1 MVGSLKIAQM
11 RIIGGS
17 LKGRSFKAPGNLPTR
32 PTTDHAKEG
41 LFNVLH
47 HRVELQDLDVLDLF
61 SGIGSISLEF
71 ASRGARS
78 VTSVDDHPP
87 CVAFLKNQSAQFGME
102 NIYTMKIKA
111 QRFLQRCSQQFDIV
125 FADPPYS
132 LKVHEEIH
140 NLIFEKKILKE
151 NGLFILEHDKTLDTS
166 GWSNFIEQRNYGK
179 VLFSIFRLEPE

>member
-1 MVGSLKIAQM
+1 MVGTLKSAQM

-17 LKGRSFKAPGNLPTR
+17 LKGRSFRAPGNLPTR

-41 LFNVLH
+41 LFNVLYH
-47 HRVELQDLDVLDLF
+47 SVELEDVDVLDLF

-87 CVAFLKNQSAQFGME
+87 CVAFLKSQSAQFGME
-102 NIYTMKIKA
+102 NIVTMKIKA
-111 QRFLQRCSQQFDIV
+111 QRFLQRCTQQFDIV
-125 FADPPYS
+125 FADPPYT

-140 NLIFEKKILKE
+140 KLIFDNRILKE
-151 NGLFILEHDKTLDTS
+151 DGLFILEHDKTLDTFQ
-166 GWSNFIEQRNYGK
+166 WPHFTEQRHYGK
-179 VLFSIFRLEPE
+179 VLFSIFQVRT